1 MLPSKF
7 ALIFDGWD
15 AGDTHF
21 LAIFAS
27 FMYEGFRKQVLLS
40 FSPCLDESSQTAD
53 EHLKLLE
60 SALEYYN
67 KSLKN
72 VCALIGDN
80 CATNKRLASLCGIP
94 LVGCF
99 SHILNLAVKKY
110 YFEVPARKQL
120 ISKVSNLIGIL
131 KTIKGAAFLRR
142 HADVKAIG
150 KNETRWTS
158 SYDMLYRY
166 IRLLPSIS
174 DITEEYVTEQFLNRR
189 ENSLIET
196 LLDELKQINK
206 SMKYLQDNN
215 LILGEARDVFAIELR
230 MILWF
235 PRR

>member
-1 MLPSKF
+1 M
-7 ALIFDGWD
+7 
-15 AGDTHF
+15 
-21 LAIFAS
+21 
-27 FMYEGFRKQVLLS
+27 LS

-67 KSLKN
+67 KSLEN

-80 CATNKRLASLCGIP
+80 CATNKRLANLCGIP

-131 KTIKGAAFLRR
+131 KTKKGAAFLRR

-150 KNETRWTS
+150 KHETRWTS
-158 SYDMLYRY
+158 TYDMHYRY
-166 IRLLPSIS
+166 IRLL
-174 DITEEYVTEQFLNRR
+174 
-189 ENSLIET
+189 
-196 LLDELKQINK
+196 ELSGNVW
-206 SMKYLQDNN
+206 SN
-215 LILGEARDVFAIELR
+215 LVVR
-230 MILWF
+230 
-235 PRR
+235 